1 MEVRSS
7 KSSNQSINFYK
18 AYKSMIFIDE
28 FVENKI
34 ISDVFLIN
42 ITSIPNFIKVIEEEI
57 LPNKKMYINSEK
69 KINKL
74 FKNYKSEKKIKLY
87 YEFEECEK
95 NIKQNLEKEN
105 AFIIVDKSFFD
116 CMKINID
123 NKNKMSLIINID
135 KIKSINSIK
144 FQNSDKYLNFIEL
157 RKGIYFFNEKKIVKT
172 EPVIPIMKINDKNK
186 NDNNNDKNNNDK
198 NNNDND
204 KNNNNKNNNDNNKN
218 NNKNNIVPLLKIHS
232 NYIIYIIFSFIEDEN
247 YLLKLI
253 KYSKISQKKLNINIL
268 NYEEK
273 YKQKIRNA
281 INNRINIEQFI
292 LMPSKGSYVFDKNPN
307 ELSDELNKELLKYEI
322 KSEHI
327 NECAIDYFNN
337 YYNNLNNKDDS
348 LYEYSKDIT
357 LDSPFFDIL
366 SNQKYFNKIF
376 DINIYAKKIKEL
388 TLKDRYKKMFE
399 KLNKSNIEYS
409 SITLYNDDTD
419 DINLLKYFNINFK
432 NIKKLRLIHESD
444 AWGINFAE
452 KDYMSIINSFNI
464 QNNLV
469 YFEFELSFKLK
480 NVKQFEIINKFE
492 YLRYL
497 GLSYIDFSTI
507 FELKLKNLKHLK
519 IYNCNNI
526 SFKYC
531 NFSNIKYLELDE
543 YNKKLEDKNKNIN
556 KNLLKCPEVE
566 TLVLI
571 GKNNDLVYN
580 SLIKLKKFIGEINNF
595 LLLTNI
601 NLLEEIY
608 LTNYVNQGDIEQM
621 LSVFLNDEKNKI
633 FNSATKIKL
642 KICSGDL
649 NLDKFLNLFPNLN
662 KLICETRYYCNMWT
676 CDYEPTLAEK
686 KIIITENENSKIDDI
701 KIFLSG
707 EEGITLNIRCSPYN
721 KIKSFDLSIDAI
733 NLESNP
739 FFNNSNNIIFNSLET
754 FKFVFEEPNATNSAQ
769 DRVQLINNI
778 YNNIEKMPNLKEF
791 YFSLSSIIDIDE
803 NFFNNFI
810 QKVMTLSSIKKIYI
824 EINSK
829 SDGSLYSI
837 DELKVLFPEIDFK
850 KFHKID
856 IYKFSEIIHKIE
868 VKNIEDIED
877 DL

>member
-1 MEVRSS
+1 M
-7 KSSNQSINFYK
+7 
-18 AYKSMIFIDE
+18 
-28 FVENKI
+28 
-34 ISDVFLIN
+34 
-42 ITSIPNFIKVIEEEI
+42 
-57 LPNKKMYINSEK
+57 
-69 KINKL
+69 
-74 FKNYKSEKKIKLY
+74 
-87 YEFEECEK
+87 
-95 NIKQNLEKEN
+95 
-105 AFIIVDKSFFD
+105 
-116 CMKINID
+116 
-123 NKNKMSLIINID
+123 
-135 KIKSINSIK
+135 
-144 FQNSDKYLNFIEL
+144 
-157 RKGIYFFNEKKIVKT
+157 
-172 EPVIPIMKINDKNK
+172 
-186 NDNNNDKNNNDK
+186 
-198 NNNDND
+198 
-204 KNNNNKNNNDNNKN
+204 
-218 NNKNNIVPLLKIHS
+218 
-232 NYIIYIIFSFIEDEN
+232 
-247 YLLKLI
+247 
-253 KYSKISQKKLNINIL
+253 
-268 NYEEK
+268 
-273 YKQKIRNA
+273 
-281 INNRINIEQFI
+281 
-292 LMPSKGSYVFDKNPN
+292 
-307 ELSDELNKELLKYEI
+307 
-322 KSEHI
+322 
-327 NECAIDYFNN
+327 
-337 YYNNLNNKDDS
+337 
-348 LYEYSKDIT
+348 
-357 LDSPFFDIL
+357 
-366 SNQKYFNKIF
+366 
-376 DINIYAKKIKEL
+376 
-388 TLKDRYKKMFE
+388 
-399 KLNKSNIEYS
+399 
-409 SITLYNDDTD
+409 
-419 DINLLKYFNINFK
+419 
-432 NIKKLRLIHESD
+432 RLIRKRD
-444 AWGINFAE
+444 AWGISFAE

-608 LTNYVNQGDIEQM
+608 LTDYVNQGDIEQM

-642 KICSGDL
+642 KICSRDL

-662 KLICETRYYCNMWT
+662 KLICETRYYCNTWS

-686 KIIITENENSKIDDI
+686 KIIMTENENSKIDDI

-721 KIKSFDLSIDAI
+721 EIKSFDLSIDAI

-754 FKFVFEEPNATNSAQ
+754 FKFVFEEPGGTNSAQ

-810 QKVMTLSSIKKIYI
+810 KKVMTLSSIKKIYI

-856 IYKFSEIIHKIE
+856 IYKFSKIIHKIE
-868 VKNIEDIED
+868 MKNIEN
-877 DL
+877 DLFY